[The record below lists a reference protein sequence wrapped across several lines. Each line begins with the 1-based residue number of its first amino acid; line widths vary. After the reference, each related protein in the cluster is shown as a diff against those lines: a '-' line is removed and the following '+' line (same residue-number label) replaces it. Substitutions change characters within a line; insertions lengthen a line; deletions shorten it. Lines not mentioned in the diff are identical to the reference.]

1 MEATADNHVVQGSAV
16 RMILA
21 VMAFAL
27 AILSVHPEGNLVIA
41 IIHVVEVSHVKT
53 IQAFVSEMMK
63 KTWQPVFAPIKET
76 NAEAPV
82 ASPVA
87 QASPVRI
94 ILAVLVFVLAMQFVH
109 PEVNLVIPSTHVVEV
124 SLVKTIQVFVLEMM
138 KKTWQFT
145 KLKISFAQASVKLVQ
160 ALMKM
165 ECSVVLDLNARITSM
180 VMEFVLRC
188 IPPAT
193 LCAVELDKHAV
204 EQLKMLSSVA
214 QDMNVK
220 TISMDMAFA

>member
-1 MEATADNHVVQGSAV
+1 VEATADNHVVQGSAV

-53 IQAFVSEMMK
+53 IQAFVS
-63 KTWQPVFAPIKET
+63 
-76 NAEAPV
+76 
-82 ASPVA
+82 
-87 QASPVRI
+87 
-94 ILAVLVFVLAMQFVH
+94 
-109 PEVNLVIPSTHVVEV
+109 
-124 SLVKTIQVFVLEMM
+124 EMM